1 MMTAAATTMT
11 KMMTVDLLAL
21 LAPAL
26 ALPPAPGST
35 EAMAML
41 IWETP
46 DAALLWLE
54 AAKGN

>member
-1 MMTAAATTMT
+1 MT